1 MSIRRGLASRA
12 APRRWL
18 IPAVLALAMLLA
30 PSRASAERNLLT
42 NGDLSRG
49 SGDSVDG
56 WRTDAWILTP
66 GTTDYHWNPPESGHP
81 GQVELF
87 THHDNDARWT
97 QQVSLARGWYYISA
111 EVRTEGV
118 LPFFIGANVSVLED
132 GIVSD
137 NIKGDSDWRRLGFYL
152 QIGSQG
158 ADIDVALRLGGYL
171 NLTRGHV
178 FFRDA
183 RVVRI
188 PAPPPGAIRV
198 YDLVQVRKQETTGPI
213 GRPWTIIA
221 TFALIALGAA
231 LGWWMLGTEPV
242 VSTAARADRRRDL
255 RARGKTAKP
264 G

>member
-1 MSIRRGLASRA
+1 MSIRGAIAIPA

-18 IPAVLALAMLLA
+18 IPAVLVAVMLLA
-30 PSRASAERNLLT
+30 SSRAGAEKNLLT
-42 NGDLSRG
+42 NGDLRRG

-66 GTTDYHWNPPESGHP
+66 GTTDYHWIPPQSGHP

-97 QQVSLARGWYYISA
+97 QQVSLGPGWYYISA
-111 EVRTEGV
+111 EVRAEGV
-118 LPFFIGANVSVLED
+118 LPFFTGANVSVLED

-137 NIKGDSDWRRLGFYL
+137 NIKGDSDWRRLGLYL
-152 QIGSQG
+152 KVGPHG
-158 ADIDVALRLGGYL
+158 ANVDVALRLGGYL

-183 RVVRI
+183 RVIRI
-188 PAPPPGAIRV
+188 PAPPPGATRV
-198 YDLVQVRKQETTGPI
+198 YDLLQVRKQETPGPI

-221 TFALIALGAA
+221 VFALIALGAA
-231 LGWWMLGTEPV
+231 LGWWMLGTEPA
-242 VSTAARADRRRDL
+242 VSATARAERRRDL
-255 RARGKTAKP
+255 RARSKAARP
-264 G
+264 R